1 MIESRRILTMLR
13 MSIDFSYTIYLR
25 ILQHHFVRD
34 QLHQRALVS
43 PITKRKRRKRR
54 RRRLERRDK
63 LIRTGRKDRLSG
75 YMVQALFAQV
85 KKDHETVIMAG
96 SRRAILHCF
105 FVESRNHPRPFY
117 TFDFKGKVSG
127 TEIIYERKFKCEKD
141 VAIRGERRFTRRS
154 YEEER
159 GFLAGSIKRDHRGFW
174 EWRYLLSVDSLFFW
188 NKRVSECVRS
198 RFKTESLDICALHP
212 ININS
217 EETESLY

>member
-1 MIESRRILTMLR
+1 MLR

-25 ILQHHFVRD
+25 RSFHTRSIA
-34 QLHQRALVS
+34 QRAFVS
-43 PITKRKRRKRR
+43 PITKRKRRRR
-54 RRRLERRDK
+54 RRRRLASGLERRDK

-96 SRRAILHCF
+96 SRRAIFHCF

-127 TEIIYERKFKCEKD
+127 TEIIHERKFKCEKD

-159 GFLAGSIKRDHRGFW
+159 GFLAGSIKRDHRGF
-174 EWRYLLSVDSLFFW
+174 
-188 NKRVSECVRS
+188 
-198 RFKTESLDICALHP
+198 
-212 ININS
+212 
-217 EETESLY
+217 